1 MHIYVLV
8 PVSILTVTQFASEGD
23 YVKLPSWVDQYK
35 MSKSNFYTILNVRWT
50 KPALIKL
57 SGVSYM
63 LIYQWWAQERNHGDL
78 YQMCSIGITV

>member
-35 MSKSNFYTILNVRWT
+35 MSKSNFYTILNVR
-50 KPALIKL
+50 
-57 SGVSYM
+57 
-63 LIYQWWAQERNHGDL
+63 
-78 YQMCSIGITV
+78 